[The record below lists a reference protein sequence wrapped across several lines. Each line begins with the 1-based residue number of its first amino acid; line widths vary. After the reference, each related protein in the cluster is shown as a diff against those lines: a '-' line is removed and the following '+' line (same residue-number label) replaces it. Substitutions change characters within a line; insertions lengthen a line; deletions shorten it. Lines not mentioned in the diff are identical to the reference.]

1 MKKGIIIIAIV
12 ILGVC
17 ILNIITDK
25 ITSESV
31 NSVIEDLQELKENLE
46 TENNEEIKIPMKKV
60 EEKVDE
66 NNEIDGHQFTYEQ
79 NITIDYVKKFEILDA
94 DDAKELRTKL
104 EEYLTPVQAVKVV
117 DLMPEDLDDL
127 RLIFAKERGTFET
140 DALKNILDL
149 LDQYR

>member
-1 MKKGIIIIAIV
+1 MMIGKKV
-12 ILGVC
+12 IDTKPITISEAKE
-17 ILNIITDK
+17 IL
-25 ITSESV
+25 
-31 NSVIEDLQELKENLE
+31 
-46 TENNEEIKIPMKKV
+46 MKKV

-79 NITIDYVKKFEILDA
+79 NLTIDYVNKFALLDA
-94 DDAKELRTKL
+94 DDVKELRTKL

>member
-46 TENNEEIKIPMKKV
+46 TENNEEIKIPMKK
-60 EEKVDE
+60 
-66 NNEIDGHQFTYEQ
+66 
-79 NITIDYVKKFEILDA
+79 
-94 DDAKELRTKL
+94 L
-104 EEYLTPVQAVKVV
+104 E
-117 DLMPEDLDDL
+117 
-127 RLIFAKERGTFET
+127 
-140 DALKNILDL
+140 
-149 LDQYR
+149 